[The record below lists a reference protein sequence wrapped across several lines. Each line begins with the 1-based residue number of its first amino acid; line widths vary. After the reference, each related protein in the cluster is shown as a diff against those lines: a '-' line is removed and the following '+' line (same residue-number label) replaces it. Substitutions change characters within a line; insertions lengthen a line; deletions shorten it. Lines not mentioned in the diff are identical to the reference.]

1 MLLKTFSYMFLVR
14 VNKFVGHIH
23 KGGIGGHRVCVF
35 VNIYMYIYMY
45 VCVYIYIYTHIYIL

>member
-1 MLLKTFSYMFLVR
+1 MFLVR